1 MNATIAASSFTAP
14 GPGVWARD
22 ADHQSAP
29 RGLLLQDLFAESF
42 TEGSRTCFARYGLPL
57 DRLEGRHV
65 HGWFYFRAVPAG
77 APDKGGAPPPPFVLK
92 VVARIHPE
100 LRRRRAAAT
109 ETLSTRRW
117 LTDARNWADERPEWV
132 ERITKLL
139 EVELDELDDEQ
150 LARHVTASMSVA
162 SDMARRHFELLGPA
176 AAVGRLI
183 VEARRAGVSSDH
195 VLAAL
200 RGSSPASAASRAPLR
215 ELARIVETS
224 GTLPLTV
231 DALAALS
238 PRAGELVRV
247 YLHEFGW
254 RPLADDIEA
263 PCLAE
268 RPDRLIDLVA
278 AQMGEQARPVSPAG
292 AHALLDAAPEPRRP
306 AMSTLLEDAREAYA
320 CLDDNSGVTAWA
332 MGALRRASLEA
343 GRRAARDGALAD
355 ASDVFD
361 LTPAELATVAARRA
375 GVDHV
380 AISARRT
387 ARRSVTEAP
396 ETLGGAPIAPPDPRV
411 FPQPIAELAEAFGAY
426 LELKFTNA
434 GAPTSGVG
442 SVRVDDRVVCSGTIA
457 TPGRVTGRLLVASD
471 PTTALD
477 RIEPGDIL
485 VCPYTSAAWNALFPM
500 LGGVVTRFGGPLGH
514 AAVMAREFAIPAL
527 VGVGEISEGI
537 DGAVGEVIAH

>member
-1 MNATIAASSFTAP
+1 MNAAITASAFIAP
-14 GPGVWARD
+14 GPGVWSRD

-29 RGLLLQDLFAESF
+29 RGVLLQDLFEEAF

-77 APDKGGAPPPPFVLK
+77 APDNGGAPPPPFVLK
-92 VVARIHPE
+92 VVSRIHPE

-109 ETLSTRRW
+109 ATMANRRW
-117 LTDARNWADERPEWV
+117 LADARDWVDERPALV
-132 ERITKLL
+132 ERITGLL
-139 EVELDELDDEQ
+139 DVDLEALDDEQ
-150 LARHVTASMSVA
+150 LAHHVAASMSVA
-162 SDMARRHFELLGPA
+162 SDMVRRHFELLGPA

-183 VEARRAGVSSDH
+183 VEARRSGVPADH

-200 RGSSPASAASRAPLR
+200 RGSSPASAASRAPLG

-224 GTLPLTV
+224 RTLPLTV

-238 PRAGELVRV
+238 PRAEQLVRA

-254 RPLADDIEA
+254 RPLADDVEA

-268 RPDRLIDLVA
+268 RPERLIDLVA
-278 AQMGEQARPVSPAG
+278 AQIGPESPRASRDG
-292 AHALLDAAPEPRRP
+292 ATPLLDAAPVPRR
-306 AMSTLLEDAREAYA
+306 ATLNSLLDEAREAYA

-332 MGALRRASLEA
+332 MGVLRRGALEV
-343 GRRAARDGALAD
+343 GRRAARDGVLAD
-355 ASDVFD
+355 AVDVFD
-361 LTPAELATVAARRA
+361 LTPEELATVAARRA
-375 GVDHV
+375 GVDPAVV
-380 AISARRT
+380 AARRD
-387 ARRSVTEAP
+387 ARRSILDAP
-396 ETLGGAPIAPPDPRV
+396 DALGGAPIAPPDPRV
-411 FPQPIAELAEAFGAY
+411 FPRPMAELAEAFGAY
-426 LELKFTNA
+426 LELKFTDT
-434 GAPTSGVG
+434 GAPGSGAG
-442 SVRVDDRVVCSGTIA
+442 SVHVDGRVVGTGTIA
-457 TPGRVTGRLLVASD
+457 TPGRVTGRLLIASD

-477 RIEPGDIL
+477 RIEPGDVL

-527 VGVGEISEGI
+527 VGVGEIPEGF
-537 DGAVGEVIAH
+537 DGAIGEVIAD